1 MKGGRPLLL
10 GRIRPL
16 HLRLRLRLGFLRR
29 RFEVDMSPE
38 AIEGRLRE
46 VAQLWK
52 FWQSLRNFTPDEDAH
67 PKSAEDSE

>member
-1 MKGGRPLLL
+1 MMPLSENE
-10 GRIRPL
+10 P
-16 HLRLRLRLGFLRR
+16 RR